1 MHMNQASPCQN
12 HKARAPFHHD
22 ADSKEAQVLLPLSK
36 KSESRKA
43 EELEDFQWFLQRAA
57 LLLSFLLPLQLSAS
71 TTTIAAS
78 TTMLNNNAY
87 FYK

>member
-1 MHMNQASPCQN
+1 MKRIRNRHAT
-12 HKARAPFHHD
+12 HTARAPFHHD

-43 EELEDFQWFLQRAA
+43 EELEDFQWFLQRAS
-57 LLLSFLLPLQLSAS
+57 LLLSFCYLFSSAS
-71 TTTIAAS
+71 TSTTTAAS